1 MKTSERSVLFS
12 SKFSTVRNESDFS
25 LRRKPRTFLGHKLQL
40 PGQDSEDRKTPVLG
54 ALPPLDHEMENLGAV
69 IMDTLTKLT

>member
-1 MKTSERSVLFS
+1 M
-12 SKFSTVRNESDFS
+12 
-25 LRRKPRTFLGHKLQL
+25 GHKLQL

-69 IMDTLTKLT
+69 IMDTLEKFDYLAILCDLFGMVK